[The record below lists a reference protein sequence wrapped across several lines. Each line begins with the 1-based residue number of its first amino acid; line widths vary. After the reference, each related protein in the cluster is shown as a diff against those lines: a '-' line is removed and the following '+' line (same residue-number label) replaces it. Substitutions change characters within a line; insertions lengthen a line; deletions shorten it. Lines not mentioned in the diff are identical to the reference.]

1 MLRTRIGFLQ
11 DATFVFSREMTTL
24 GFHDDFGVRH
34 LQYGLT
40 ITRTGID
47 WTVRHG
53 LGSFSAPY
61 TK

>member
-1 MLRTRIGFLQ
+1 
-11 DATFVFSREMTTL
+11 L

-61 TK
+61 TNVGFAQSDSKSLNRM